1 MSMSDIVLLHWPLML
16 WTWKKPR
23 SRSAQGCSRLVSGP
37 NIAVAEK
44 CVIEG
49 SQALVGMSALPMIMF
64 GGEGLVVVLRV
75 PVLLWTL
82 VWTILRFAL
91 PVLREHFV
99 ARFIVRPEVLIV
111 LR

>member
-16 WTWKKPR
+16 WTWKKP
-23 SRSAQGCSRLVSGP
+23 SGP

-75 PVLLWTL
+75 LVLLWTL